1 MGKIRDQNFYA
12 VSGWMV
18 TRLGLKGRELHAYAI
33 IYGFT
38 QDCETEFTGS
48 LSYIS
53 EWLGCTKKTTI
64 ETLKSLISKGLIE
77 KNQDEIRGIKVNYYR
92 VILPPRKP
100 QTSPSDGSVIFTPT
114 SVIPATGQ
122 CNNYNGVVKKLQRGS
137 VETTPNIYSNNIY
150 NNNIYN
156 LLGDSAEAE
165 NEKAAEKI
173 PFNKIKNLYNEICQH
188 FPKCV
193 SLTDNRKK
201 AIAAR
206 WKEYDQGLQPFVD
219 LFRTAEASSF
229 LKGRNPRNWSA
240 SLDWLLKSA
249 NMAKVLEGNYNDKGG
264 SSNVNNSGTCAA
276 AGSYGQAKPAAANV
290 RTTAELEAALREQ
303 GAQPAYPDFD
313 AI

>member
-38 QDCETEFTGS
+38 QDCETEFSGS

-64 ETLKSLISKGLIE
+64 ETLKSLINKGLIE
-77 KNQDEIRGIKVNYYR
+77 KKQDENKGVKVNYYR

-100 QTSPSDGSVIFTPT
+100 QTSFSDGGVKTTLPSVKTT
-114 SVIPATGQ
+114 TGW
-122 CNNYNGVVKKLQRGS
+122 CNNYNEGGVK
-137 VETTPNIYSNNIY
+137 TTPNIYSNIY
-150 NNNIYN
+150 NNNIYTP
-156 LLGDSAEAE
+156 LSDSAESE
-165 NEKAAEKI
+165 TEETAEKI
-173 PFNKIKNLYNEICQH
+173 PFNKIKNIYNEICRH
-188 FPKCV
+188 FPRCI

-206 WKEYDQGLQPFVD
+206 WKEYDKGLHPFLE
-219 LFRTAEASSF
+219 LFRRAEASSF
-229 LKGRNPRNWSA
+229 LKGKNARNWSA
-240 SLDWLLKSA
+240 SFDWLLKSA
-249 NMAKVLEGNYNDKGG
+249 NMAKVLEGNYDDKGG
-264 SSNVNNSGTCAA
+264 SSDVNSSGICAA

-303 GAQPAYPDFD
+303 GGQPAYPDFD

>member
-1 MGKIRDQNFYA
+1 MGKIKDQNFYA

-38 QDCETEFTGS
+38 QDCETEFSGS

-77 KNQDEIRGIKVNYYR
+77 KNQDENKGVKVNYYR

-100 QTSPSDGSVIFTPT
+100 QTSPSDGGVKTTPPSVKTT
-114 SVIPATGQ
+114 TGW
-122 CNNYNGVVKKLQRGS
+122 CNNYNEGGVK
-137 VETTPNIYSNNIY
+137 TTPNIYSNIY
-150 NNNIYN
+150 NNNIYTP
-156 LLGDSAEAE
+156 LSDSAESE
-165 NEKAAEKI
+165 TEKTAEKI
-173 PFNKIKNLYNEICQH
+173 PFNKIKNIYNEICRH
-188 FPKCV
+188 FPRCI

-206 WKEYDQGLQPFVD
+206 WKEYDKGLQPFVE
-219 LFRTAEASSF
+219 LFRRAEASSF
-229 LKGRNPRNWSA
+229 LKGKNARNWSA
-240 SLDWLLKSA
+240 SFDWLLKSA
-249 NMAKVLEGNYNDKGG
+249 NMAKVLEGNYDDKGG
-264 SSNVNNSGTCAA
+264 SGDVNSSGTCAA

-303 GAQPAYPDFD
+303 GGQPAYPDFD